1 MTEPSIRA
9 VHDLRRAL
17 TAVATVCDAIL
28 YSQTWDATQA
38 RQRLPGLLDQLALR
52 LERVRQ
58 ALREEGRR

>member
-1 MTEPSIRA
+1 M
-9 VHDLRRAL
+9 
-17 TAVATVCDAIL
+17 
-28 YSQTWDATQA
+28 QA